1 MQESL
6 KKLDCEYIDVY
17 LIHWPGT
24 YGVSSTSPE
33 NARLRDISWQQ
44 MVKGVE
50 NGLVKNIGVS
60 NYNVRQLNQLL
71 ANNHGLKPVLN
82 QVTVISQ

>member
-1 MQESL
+1 MTMGIKPITIARIIE
-6 KKLDCEYIDVY
+6 KLDCEYIDVY

-50 NGLVKNIGVS
+50 NGLVKILVS
-60 NYNVRQLNQLL
+60 PITMFVN
-71 ANNHGLKPVLN
+71 
-82 QVTVISQ
+82 